1 MDLAD
6 FQIMRHSATKLRAI
20 DDANE
25 MQAAVARECGEAGV
39 AAPPYRLTEL
49 IGKGS
54 FGRVYK
60 ARGQHGSRV
69 VAVKIMSIEEGDW
82 AAPGECDTFAEVL
95 KEVNTLRLL
104 HDSGARNINPIV
116 DALLIGQSIWV
127 VTEYCAGGS
136 VATLM
141 RPTGRL
147 REAWIVPILREVA
160 EAVYWVHS
168 QGVMHRDLKCANV
181 LVAED
186 GGVQL
191 CDFGVAGVV
200 KSRFDKRSTVT
211 GTLQWM
217 APELFDSKVS
227 YGSEVDIWAFGSM
240 AYEAATGLPPNA
252 ASTVDVKLEKFGNY
266 LRTCCP
272 RLEGDQYSAE
282 LKGLIEFCMVPSP
295 VSRPHIEQVQKHPYI
310 FGSAQQHP
318 THGLR
323 QLVQEYRDWER
334 EGGDRRS
341 LFSAGGAQ
349 RPRSTR
355 SCSMDAAWDYG
366 SMDEAD
372 QLSFPDTGTAA
383 SSDSEHQSLPKQRR
397 RHRRPQNTNVQARAV
412 TVPLERTFDPN
423 ILSNYKDNARQ
434 FYGSG
439 GSPTATA
446 PLLSLQIVDG
456 SSDEGNIRESPVRAN
471 SAPLPLP
478 LPMPLPM
485 PQSIQ
490 SDLTDAETIKPPCQT
505 SVSATDMTTD
515 VVRFDTTRT
524 QDWTFPAPSPRVQ
537 ETVISA
543 APPSP
548 HDNALAINMDP
559 AHPWLEAPDHEQREL
574 LPGCRAVS
582 SRMSVLS
589 LIDLDAGLPLSATTV
604 PTASE
609 ANHLPL
615 ISPMSLNAA
624 VIDMEPLAAAAAATT
639 GATAVMD
646 FALRPGSTASSRI
659 PRIEVGPTTTGSHNR
674 HSTDS
679 NTDSASPSNNNSNR
693 IQMPALPPPPAADV
707 LLASAARDVVRH
719 EITRLLCALREHLSC
734 AGDAVAGLPV
744 RRATAKSTDG

>member
-25 MQAAVARECGEAGV
+25 MQAAVARECGEARV
-39 AAPPYRLTEL
+39 APPPYRLTEL

-60 ARGQHGSRV
+60 ARGRHGSQA

-141 RPTGRL
+141 RPMGRL

-160 EAVYWVHS
+160 DAVYWVHS

-186 GGVQL
+186 GRVQL

-252 ASTVDVKLEKFGNY
+252 ASIFDVTLEKFGDY

-282 LKGLIEFCMVPSP
+282 LKDLIEFCMVPSP
-295 VSRPHIEQVQKHPYI
+295 ASRPRIEQVQKHPYI

-355 SCSMDAAWDYG
+355 SCSLDAAWDYG

-372 QLSFPDTGTAA
+372 QLSFPDASAVA
-383 SSDSEHQSLPKQRR
+383 SSDSEHQPLPKQRR
-397 RHRRPQNTNVQARAV
+397 RHRRPQNTNVPARAV
-412 TVPLERTFDPN
+412 TVPLEKTFDPDT
-423 ILSNYKDNARQ
+423 LSNYKDIARQ
-434 FYGSG
+434 FYGKPG
-439 GSPTATA
+439 PAPPRIIYPPT
-446 PLLSLQIVDG
+446 PPPPPPPHLQRTP
-456 SSDEGNIRESPVRAN
+456 SFVRACA
-471 SAPLPLP
+471 S
-478 LPMPLPM
+478 
-485 PQSIQ
+485 
-490 SDLTDAETIKPPCQT
+490 
-505 SVSATDMTTD
+505 
-515 VVRFDTTRT
+515 
-524 QDWTFPAPSPRVQ
+524 
-537 ETVISA
+537 
-543 APPSP
+543 
-548 HDNALAINMDP
+548 
-559 AHPWLEAPDHEQREL
+559 AHP
-574 LPGCRAVS
+574 
-582 SRMSVLS
+582 
-589 LIDLDAGLPLSATTV
+589 
-604 PTASE
+604 
-609 ANHLPL
+609 
-615 ISPMSLNAA
+615 AA
-624 VIDMEPLAAAAAATT
+624 EDILRAAAGRQLPRHTT
-639 GATAVMD
+639 PTPRPR
-646 FALRPGSTASSRI
+646 LRPSSTASSRI
-659 PRIEVGPTTTGSHNR
+659 PRIVVGPTATGSHNR
-674 HSTDS
+674 HRTDS
-679 NTDSASPSNNNSNR
+679 STDSASPSNNNSNR

-707 LLASAARDVVRH
+707 LLASASRDVVSH
-719 EITRLLCALREHLSC
+719 EITRLLWALREHLSC
-734 AGDAVAGLPV
+734 AGDAAAGLPV
-744 RRATAKSTDG
+744 RRATAKSTDD